1 MQEDSVYETVD
12 IPNIR
17 PEVPKRQTHAEN
29 VQLSVD
35 QSQAL
40 YVNL

>member
-1 MQEDSVYETVD
+1 MQEDRVYETID
-12 IPNIR
+12 IPNNR

-29 VQLSVD
+29 VQPTVD

>member
-12 IPNIR
+12 NR
-17 PEVPKRQTHAEN
+17 PEVPKRETHAEN
-29 VQLSVD
+29 VQPTLG